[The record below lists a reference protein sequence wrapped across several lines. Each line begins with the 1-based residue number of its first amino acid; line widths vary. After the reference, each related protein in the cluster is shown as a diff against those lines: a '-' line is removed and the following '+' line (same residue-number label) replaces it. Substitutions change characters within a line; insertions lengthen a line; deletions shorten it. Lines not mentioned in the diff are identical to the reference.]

1 LHVLLRIGAGGDIL
15 RPRFLPVFSAAHH
28 RRSHITN
35 KRRHQRS
42 GAIRGVALGVTPK
55 LVI

>member
-1 LHVLLRIGAGGDIL
+1 
-15 RPRFLPVFSAAHH
+15 VFSAAHH

>member
-1 LHVLLRIGAGGDIL
+1 MFSSASVRAETFSAT
-15 RPRFLPVFSAAHH
+15 RFLPVFSAAHH